1 MEAENVLNLFDS
13 MWFHL
18 GILEKTPT
26 PPLLQTQPSQPSNQN
41 VSRQLSLLGR
51 SKSDDLSSF
60 TTKNSTSPAIK
71 PHLQTILSDK
81 EVSVSLEIPKS
92 PVMKKAVIKQQHDMR
107 RKKKLSKSMSQLEFE
122 EVKGFI
128 DMGFVFSEEA
138 KDDRALVEIV
148 PGLQKLGQRTEC
160 GVPET
165 EEKRRRRRRRSE
177 EVSRMRG
184 RPYLSE
190 AWEFYEEEEKRARIP
205 QRAADMTEPRRLRG
219 HSAAATCCI
228 ASRAR
233 PGFIATAAED
243 GRVCFYDL
251 RCKDMLFSMDV
262 ENGNPVSSLCFKPGN
277 EEIIYVSV
285 ENEIKCFDLHMVC
298 FDFVTFLSSNAITN
312 SLVQCVRHSWKQL
325 EESYNYN
332 KDEINQIACHPKS
345 SFLAAADDAGDV
357 KICSSVQFLPW
368 RSWEVITGGLDSKLA
383 LWDFSKGRPNK
394 IMDFGSGGNAGQC
407 YNPAFVHALVVPDL
421 DFVDSVGKICVVA
434 RGDGVVNVINL
445 EPEHAAQK
453 SKNTS
458 KPKMG
463 TKSQLK
469 EDSPTVDQN
478 DRNLHL
484 DYSKGGH
491 VAAVS
496 CVSFS
501 TFGEKGKLIISGGND
516 KSVKVWDWM
525 KSHDGGGQTSNGSS
539 DIVCSSITLSRKV
552 NWLCTTPSDSEN
564 LVVCDTS
571 KLVKVYTIG

>member
-1 MEAENVLNLFDS
+1 M
-13 MWFHL
+13 
-18 GILEKTPT
+18 
-26 PPLLQTQPSQPSNQN
+26 
-41 VSRQLSLLGR
+41 
-51 SKSDDLSSF
+51 
-60 TTKNSTSPAIK
+60 
-71 PHLQTILSDK
+71 
-81 EVSVSLEIPKS
+81 SV
-92 PVMKKAVIKQQHDMR
+92 H
-107 RKKKLSKSMSQLEFE
+107 
-122 EVKGFI
+122 
-128 DMGFVFSEEA
+128 
-138 KDDRALVEIV
+138 
-148 PGLQKLGQRTEC
+148 C
-160 GVPET
+160 
-165 EEKRRRRRRRSE
+165 
-177 EVSRMRG
+177 
-184 RPYLSE
+184 
-190 AWEFYEEEEKRARIP
+190 
-205 QRAADMTEPRRLRG
+205 
-219 HSAAATCCI
+219 SAAAAGTVCRRKGKKGGCGISMLDCARNNFCC
-228 ASRAR
+228 SR
-233 PGFIATAAED
+233 GSSIGED
-243 GRVCFYDL
+243 NNLGVVANCGCGCGGGLECSREVGSTTEGGTTPA
-251 RCKDMLFSMDV
+251 K
-262 ENGNPVSSLCFKPGN
+262 GN
-277 EEIIYVSV
+277 ELETTA
-285 ENEIKCFDLHMVC
+285 
-298 FDFVTFLSSNAITN
+298 DF
-312 SLVQCVRHSWKQL
+312 
-325 EESYNYN
+325 
-332 KDEINQIACHPKS
+332 
-345 SFLAAADDAGDV
+345 AAV
-357 KICSSVQFLPW
+357 F
-368 RSWEVITGGLDSKLA
+368 ITGGLDSKLA

-496 CVSFS
+496 SVSFS